1 MRNPTRIDR
10 INTRNRIETERTG
23 LRVVDVP
30 TADQL
35 DQRLPEID
43 PKIEFC
49 NARDDEHPAI
59 RDFLVSVF
67 QGPSTKEYRHT
78 LEAPRYESLDRLL
91 LKRHDEIV
99 AHLQLVHRTIQFGD
113 FRVPSIDIRHLGT
126 LPEYRSKGL
135 ASRLLHHAEYDT
147 NLHGALLATVNAT
160 SPTYFLSRGWV
171 PWMIHSESS
180 ASPRSLLAELGL
192 PSLNPTPELRRSAN
206 EKISIRLWRRHELDA
221 LRRLF
226 DSEKATRYGGLAR
239 DESDWN
245 WLISGQGYD
254 RIYVAVRK
262 SQQSAAM
269 QLISDDDDTVTM
281 HADEGNIIGYA
292 VIRHDHIVE
301 MIAEP
306 ETGAAVALLKHA
318 CADCIENGHSSIR
331 IDAAPE
337 DPIHDQFQAAS
348 GIHRQRQQRNGSM
361 LLAKLIRPVE
371 FLRRMSDVLLNRA
384 VQQGLS
390 LPQQL
395 GIAIGPGVSAR
406 TVRINLSKRSVNV
419 VEGKLPTDCLSL
431 DLQGFNMLLLGQAN
445 ISELIKGQ
453 RAYATTR
460 AALDMGLALFP
471 NLPGWRMPWGAL
483 LPLER

>member
-1 MRNPTRIDR
+1 
-10 INTRNRIETERTG
+10 
-23 LRVVDVP
+23 
-30 TADQL
+30 
-35 DQRLPEID
+35 
-43 PKIEFC
+43 
-49 NARDDEHPAI
+49 
-59 RDFLVSVF
+59 
-67 QGPSTKEYRHT
+67 
-78 LEAPRYESLDRLL
+78 
-91 LKRHDEIV
+91 
-99 AHLQLVHRTIQFGD
+99 
-113 FRVPSIDIRHLGT
+113 
-126 LPEYRSKGL
+126 
-135 ASRLLHHAEYDT
+135 
-147 NLHGALLATVNAT
+147 
-160 SPTYFLSRGWV
+160 
-171 PWMIHSESS
+171 MIHSESS

-395 GIAIGPGVSAR
+395 GIAIGPGDSAR

-471 NLPGWRMPWGAL
+471 NLPGWRMPWEDLA
-483 LPLER
+483 PLER